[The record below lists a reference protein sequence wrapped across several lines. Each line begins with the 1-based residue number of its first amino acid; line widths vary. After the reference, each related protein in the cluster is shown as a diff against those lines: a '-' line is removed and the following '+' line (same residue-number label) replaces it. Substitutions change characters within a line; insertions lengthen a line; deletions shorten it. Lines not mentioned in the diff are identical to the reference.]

1 LPADQAVD
9 MPDDM
14 AMETGA
20 CLGIPGLTAAHAVL
34 GGGDVAG
41 MTLLISG
48 GAGSVGH
55 NAIQLAKWAGAT
67 VIATGSPDA
76 FDRITAAGADHVL
89 DYRAADLAD
98 QILAIAPNGVDR
110 AVEVEFGLNADLLH
124 LVVRANG
131 TIAAYGSGKEMAPT
145 FPFGPYLFKAITID
159 IVLIYILPKAER
171 DAAIDALHRA
181 HAAGAFK
188 PAVHHILPLED
199 SAAAHDATM
208 TPGRAGAVLIKMR

>member
-1 LPADQAVD
+1 
-9 MPDDM
+9 MP
-14 AMETGA
+14 
-20 CLGIPGLTAAHAVL
+20 
-34 GGGDVAG
+34 
-41 MTLLISG
+41 LI
-48 GAGSVGH
+48 GS
-55 NAIQLAKWAGAT
+55 L
-67 VIATGSPDA
+67 
-76 FDRITAAGADHVL
+76 AAGADHVL

-124 LVVRANG
+124 QVVRANG

-145 FPFGPYLFKAITID
+145 FPFGPYLFKATNRHRVD
-159 IVLIYILPKAER
+159 LYPAQGR
-171 DAAIDALHRA
+171 ADAAIDALHRA

-208 TPGRAGAVLIKMR
+208 TPGRGCSIDKDALISDSMSFPAQTLRVSVKKLRAFPFPPARNHGFLVKRSGEIYANQSMRI

>member
-1 LPADQAVD
+1 
-9 MPDDM
+9 
-14 AMETGA
+14 
-20 CLGIPGLTAAHAVL
+20 
-34 GGGDVAG
+34 